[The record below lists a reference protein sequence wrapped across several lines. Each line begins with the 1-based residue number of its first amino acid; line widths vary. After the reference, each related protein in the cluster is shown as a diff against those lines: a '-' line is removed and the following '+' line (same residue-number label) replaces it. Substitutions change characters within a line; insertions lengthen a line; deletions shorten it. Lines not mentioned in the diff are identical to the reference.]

1 MDKVLDFLV
10 HQARDWKWTK
20 RAAVVSVREVRCSVE
35 RAADAG
41 KSAASGRDCMS
52 SQASVDIVAE
62 SLPLLTPVPDS
73 DEAIK
78 YNSLPYISSSLSII
92 KKRYFSLPEF
102 YIFTLTVAMPV

>member
-1 MDKVLDFLV
+1 MDQVLDFLV

-62 SLPLLTPVPDS
+62 SLPLLAPLPDS

-78 YNSLPYISSSLSII
+78 ANSLPYTSSLSII
-92 KKRYFSLPEF
+92 KKRYFSLREF
-102 YIFTLTVAMPV
+102 CMFTPTVAMPV